1 MSDFVSNNASFD
13 VCHAHP
19 QRELVSDSSRARE
32 LLAPLSDRELGSI
45 KHVKL
50 SNKSYTLDAAK
61 CIAEKLAELSSVES
75 VDVSDVIAGRPE
87 MEALS
92 VLRELSSA
100 FESRASH
107 LTAVDVSD
115 NALGQKGIEALLP
128 LLQSSSLRSLRVC
141 NNGMS
146 AAAAEQLAR
155 LVAAS
160 RLELLH
166 YYNNMSG
173 DDGAVA
179 VAKLVD
185 GAPGLVDF
193 RFSGTRAGRTGSLA
207 IATSLKPLN
216 KLVKLDL
223 VDNVLG
229 EQGGA
234 AIATFLSHAKPPLKH
249 LDLRDCS
256 LGDEGFAPIATALIE
271 AETIAL
277 MVLDVSGN
285 ELTAES
291 AKALPVRIVA
301 NLETLAI
308 EENELGSAGALE
320 LASVIMRTNPNA
332 RLTTVIA
339 SSNEIGSKAA
349 VAICRVLAAA
359 CPNLQTVQ
367 LDANCLK
374 SAALEQLSDILAE
387 GVLGSMDENDE
398 DADDDDEHED
408 LGELAAS
415 ITKLA
420 VLD

>member
-1 MSDFVSNNASFD
+1 MTDFVSSDSSFD
-13 VCHAHP
+13 VCDVHP
-19 QRELVSDSSRARE
+19 QRELVSDSCRAGE
-32 LLAPLSDRELGSI
+32 LLAPLSDRALASI
-45 KHVKL
+45 RHVKL

-61 CIAEKLAELSSVES
+61 CVAAKLAELSSVQS

-87 MEALS
+87 VEALS

-100 FESRASH
+100 FASRASN

-146 AAAAEQLAR
+146 AAAAEQLSR

-160 RLELLH
+160 KLELLH

-179 VAKLVD
+179 VAKLLD
-185 GAPGLVDF
+185 GAPGLVDL
-193 RFSGTRAGRTGSLA
+193 RFSGTRAGRPGSLA
-207 IATSLKPLN
+207 IATSLKPLR

-229 EQGGA
+229 GEGGV
-234 AIATFLSHAKPPLKH
+234 AIAAFLEHAKPPLKH

-256 LGDEGFAPIATALIE
+256 LGDEGFAPIATALME
-271 AETIAL
+271 AETIVL

-291 AKALPVRIVA
+291 AKVLPVRIVA
-301 NLETLAI
+301 NLEILAI
-308 EENELGSAGALE
+308 EENELGSTGALE

-332 RLTTVIA
+332 CLTKLIA

-359 CPNLQTVQ
+359 CPKLQTVQ
-367 LDANCLK
+367 LDGNCLK
-374 SAALEQLSDILAE
+374 ADALEQLSHILAE
-387 GVLGSMDENDE
+387 GVLGPMDENDE
-398 DADDDDEHED
+398 DADDDDEDED
-408 LGELAAS
+408 IGELVAS
-415 ITKLA
+415 ITELA
-420 VLD
+420 V